1 MTAPAHGSRWLLASA
16 TVLATLLYSID
27 STIVNVALPHMQGS
41 LQATQDQAAWIV
53 TAYIVVSAIA
63 TPLAGWLGSRYS
75 LRRVLLISIAGFTA
89 GSILCGIANS
99 LTQMVAFRMLQ
110 GAFGAALVP
119 LCQVVLLQEF
129 PRESHGRVMALWGVG
144 VMVGPILGPTL
155 GGWLTDE
162 LSWRW
167 AFYINLPVGVLAW
180 LALVIAMPKGRTE
193 KHRPFD
199 IKGFVFL
206 SLAVGLFQL
215 MLDRGET
222 SDWFSSPEIVAE
234 GFFSAVCLYMFIV
247 HSFTS
252 RHPFVDIHLF
262 KDRNFTIALLI
273 QLCIGAF
280 VLSPSVL
287 LPTFLQQLQGY
298 TPAQAGVLMAA
309 RGVASIFAM
318 FASAKLVTLI
328 EPKRTLLIGI
338 GLVAVSMWMM
348 AGFDIDTPA
357 REFVIVG
364 LVQGFGIPLAFMP
377 ITFVAFATLP
387 DASRTEAGV
396 LLTLVRNIGGSAG
409 ISVAIALLSRSAQVN
424 QSYLAEHFT
433 AFSTERWQAIGS
445 GPGANA
451 ATGGLMGEIGRQAL
465 AIAYSNDFHVL
476 AAATLLSVPCV
487 LLLKRARAKPPAAG
501 APAEPAAVAD
511 AAH

>member
-1 MTAPAHGSRWLLASA
+1 MSPVPQRSRWLLATA

-53 TAYIVVSAIA
+53 TAYIVMSAIA
-63 TPLAGWLGSRYS
+63 TPLAGWFGARFS
-75 LRRVLLISIAGFTA
+75 LRRVLLVSIAGFTA
-89 GSILCGIANS
+89 GSILCGVATS
-99 LTQMVAFRMLQ
+99 LTQMVGFRMLQ
-110 GAFGAALVP
+110 GGFGAALVP
-119 LCQVVLLQEF
+119 LCQVTLLREF

-162 LSWRW
+162 FSWRW
-167 AFYINLPVGVLAW
+167 AFYINLPVGVLAFI
-180 LALVIAMPKGRTE
+180 ALLISMPKGQPE
-193 KHRPFD
+193 KSRPFD
-199 IKGFVFL
+199 VKGFVFL

-222 SDWFSSPEIVAE
+222 NDWFSSPEIVAE
-234 GFFSAVCLYMFIV
+234 AFFSAVAIYMFIV
-247 HSFTS
+247 HSLT
-252 RHPFVDIHLF
+252 RDHPFVDIHLF

-280 VLSPSVL
+280 VLSPAVL

-298 TPAQAGVLMAA
+298 TPTQAGVLMAS

-318 FASAKLVTLI
+318 FAAGRLVTVI

-338 GLVAVSMWMM
+338 ATVTLSMWMM
-348 AGFDIDTPA
+348 ASFDIDTPA
-357 REFVIVG
+357 SQFIIVG
-364 LVQGFGIPLAFMP
+364 LIQGFGIPLAFMP

-409 ISVAIALLSRSAQVN
+409 ISVAIALLSHSAQVN
-424 QSYLAEHFT
+424 QAYLSEFFT
-433 AFSTERWQAIGS
+433 AFSFDRWLALGS
-445 GPGANA
+445 QPGANL
-451 ATGGLMGEIGRQAL
+451 ATGGLLGEIGKQAL

-476 AAATLLSVPCV
+476 ALATLLSVPCV
-487 LLLKRARAKPPAAG
+487 LMLRPAKVKPAAPG
-501 APAEPAAVAD
+501 AAAD
-511 AAH
+511 APH